1 MMFGSP
7 IAIFIFGAVCGALIT
22 TITIIVAAIMS
33 NKKK

>member
-7 IAIFIFGAVCGALIT
+7 VATFIFGAVCGALVT

-33 NKKK
+33 NKQN

>member
-7 IAIFIFGAVCGALIT
+7 IATFIFGAVCGALVT

-33 NKKK
+33 NKQK